1 VLQLRYQ
8 VKQLE
13 EREVM
18 EDDNEY
24 DTTEAYWEQKD
35 DERERAEMSLAIVK
49 KNGKY
54 YMIGLGL

>member
-1 VLQLRYQ
+1 
-8 VKQLE
+8 
-13 EREVM
+13 M